1 MSIINPYRFAKGGAS
16 TAEWSFQESRE
27 DTSNA
32 SVYTFSSVDIG
43 AADADRCVVVAVY
56 ARKGGGATS
65 ISSVTIGG
73 VTATSIITQGRT
85 DTDLGAPATNIVGF
99 FCADVT
105 SGTSADVVV
114 TYADTMARAACDIW
128 RFVGYDFTS
137 IHDSSGSTADDPTY
151 DIDIPADGVAL
162 GAVCAADLLSGAPNW
177 DWTNLTED
185 SDRTVETFFSASAAS
200 QEYASAQTNLTV
212 TAAESNAAREECGV
226 FFSVGLA

>member
-1 MSIINPYRFAKGGAS
+1 MSIINPYRFAVS
-16 TAEWSFQESRE
+16 TPSTPEWSFQESQE
-27 DTSNA
+27 DISNA

-73 VTATSIITQGRT
+73 ATATNIVTQGRT
-85 DTDLGAPATNIVGF
+85 ETIGSTGTNIVGF
-99 FCADVT
+99 FCADIT
-105 SGTSADVVV
+105 SGTTADVVV
-114 TYADTMARAACDIW
+114 TYADPMARAACDVW

-137 IHDSSGSTADDPTY
+137 IYDSSGSAADDPTY

-162 GAVCAADLLSGAPNW
+162 GAACGADSGGGTPSW
-177 DWTNLTED
+177 SWSNLTED
-185 SDRTVETFFSASAAS
+185 SDRTIETFFSASAAS
-200 QEYASAQTNLTV
+200 QEYVSAQTNLTV
-212 TAAESNAAREECGV
+212 TAAESNVAREECGV